1 MSAWLLFTSLG
12 FYPVAPA
19 SNEYVIGRPFVK
31 EATIHLANGKLF
43 RIVAENLSPSS
54 SYVNEVRLNGTPLGR
69 AFIRHDEI
77 TAGGELRFVMGTVPN
92 KNWATEESARPY
104 SMSQRTR

>member
-31 EATIHLANGKLF
+31 AATIHLPNQKTF
-43 RIVAENLSPSS
+43 RVVAENLSDRNGYIGKVS
-54 SYVNEVRLNGTPLGR
+54 LNGKPFHR
-69 AFIRHDEI
+69 NFIRHEEI
-77 TAGGELRFVMGTVPN
+77 MNGGELRFVMTNAPN
-92 KNWATEESARPY
+92 RVWAIDDSARPF
-104 SMSQRTR
+104 SMSAVRH